1 MLDWSYIVAY
11 VLGVVIVT
19 ILGFLTPK
27 VISGIKAGI
36 EWLKTKTSNEKL
48 KTLLDMAGKVVEDAV
63 IVANQT
69 IVETLKK
76 NGKFDARSAEEIK
89 NSVIEEVKNT
99 LTQDEKDAIAQTSSL
114 VLEDWIKQQIEV
126 FVNKNK

>member
-1 MLDWSYIVAY
+1 MLDWNYIVGY
-11 VLGVVIVT
+11 VLASLALAL
-19 ILGFLTPK
+19 LGYLTPK
-27 VISGIKAGI
+27 IISLFKAGI
-36 EWLKTKTSNEKL
+36 AWLKTKTNNEKV

-76 NGKFDARSAEEIK
+76 NGKFDADTAVEIK
-89 NSVIEEVKNT
+89 DQVVENVKNT

>member
-1 MLDWSYIVAY
+1 MLDWNYIVGY
-11 VLGVVIVT
+11 VLASLAIAL
-19 ILGFLTPK
+19 LGFLTPK
-27 VISGIKAGI
+27 IISLFKAGI
-36 EWLKTKTSNEKL
+36 AWLKTKTSNEKV

-63 IVANQT
+63 IAANQT

-76 NGKFDARSAEEIK
+76 EGKFDGTVAEEIK
-89 NSVIEEVKNT
+89 NSVLEEVKNT
-99 LTQDEKDAIAQTSSL
+99 LTQEEKDAIAQTSSL

>member
-1 MLDWSYIVAY
+1 MLDWNVIIGY
-11 VLGVVIVT
+11 VLATIVLT
-19 ILGFLTPK
+19 ILGFITPK
-27 VISGIKAGI
+27 IIEGIKAGI
-36 EWLKTKTSNEKL
+36 AWLKTKTKNEKL

-76 NGKFDARSAEEIK
+76 NGKFDTETALEIK
-89 NSVIEEVKNT
+89 DQVVENVKNT